1 MVVSFS
7 AGQNSHKMA
16 AKTTGEF
23 CVVRNVHA
31 KSSVWKHFSLKKS
44 IAEGEIIK
52 NIAVCDKC
60 GADVKYSGG
69 TTNLVTH
76 LRRHHPSSSTATPS
90 ECSTADKPKAP
101 SSPSPVADTTRN
113 IAGYFGSTY
122 TRGST
127 RAKAITDKIA
137 RFIVKDLRPFRIVE
151 STEFRG
157 LVHCL
162 DPRYKVPNRKQ
173 FSEITIPQMYAE
185 TKQKVKADLAKAELV
200 SNGTVSR
207 LMTMASHI

>member
-1 MVVSFS
+1 MTKLFWQFL
-7 AGQNSHKMA
+7 AQR
-16 AKTTGEF
+16 T
-23 CVVRNVHA
+23 
-31 KSSVWKHFSLKKS
+31 
-44 IAEGEIIK
+44 I
-52 NIAVCDKC
+52 
-60 GADVKYSGG
+60 
-69 TTNLVTH
+69 
-76 LRRHHPSSSTATPS
+76 
-90 ECSTADKPKAP
+90 
-101 SSPSPVADTTRN
+101 
-113 IAGYFGSTY
+113 Y

-137 RFIVKDLRPFRIVE
+137 RFIVKDLQPFRIVE